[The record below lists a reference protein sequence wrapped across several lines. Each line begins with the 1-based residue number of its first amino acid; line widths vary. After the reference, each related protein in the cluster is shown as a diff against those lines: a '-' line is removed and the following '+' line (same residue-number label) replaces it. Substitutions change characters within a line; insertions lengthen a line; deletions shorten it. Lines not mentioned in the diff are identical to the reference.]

1 MYIPAHFKIKDTAEI
16 RTFVQAHPFGM
27 LLTNGSKVPD
37 VSHLPMQLLTDD
49 AENDSINIHLSKANP
64 HANELEDGESA
75 VAVFLGTNGY
85 ISPRW
90 YAAKDNVPTWNYTAV
105 HAIGT
110 LRKIENEDELMK
122 LVDQLTIEH
131 EAGAESPWRAD
142 WSNTKIRNMVKAI
155 VGFEMKVERWEGK
168 KKVGQNRSAEDQA
181 SLKRNLEQSDDPAY
195 QFLAQQMK
203 KTNSSKN

>member
-1 MYIPAHFKIKDTAEI
+1 MYIPADFKMNDTAEI

-27 LLTNGSKVPD
+27 LLNNGSGIPA
-37 VSHLPMQLLTDD
+37 VSHLPMQLLTDN
-49 AENDSINIHLSKANP
+49 AGNDSINIHLSKANP
-64 HANELEDGESA
+64 HAKALEDGESA

-142 WSNTKIRNMVKAI
+142 WFVAKIRKMVKAI
-155 VGFEMKVERWEGK
+155 VGFQLKVERWEGK

-181 SLKRNLEQSDDPAY
+181 SLKRNLENSGDPAY
-195 QFLAQQMK
+195 QFLAKQMK
-203 KTNSSKN
+203 TN

>member
-1 MYIPAHFKIKDTAEI
+1 MYIPAHFKMNDTDEI
-16 RTFVQAHPFGM
+16 RAFVKAHPFG
-27 LLTNGSKVPD
+27 LLLNNGSGIPG

-49 AENDSINIHLSKANP
+49 SGKDSINIHLSKANP
-64 HANELEDGESA
+64 HTKELEDGERA

-122 LVDQLTIEH
+122 LVDLLTIEH

-142 WSNTKIRNMVKAI
+142 WSVTKIRKMVKAI

>member
-1 MYIPAHFKIKDTAEI
+1 MYIPAHFKIKETAEI
-16 RTFVQAHPFGM
+16 RTFVKAHPFGM
-27 LLTNGSKVPD
+27 LLSNGSQVPG
-37 VSHLPMQLLTDD
+37 VTHLPLQLMTD
-49 AENDSINIHLSKANP
+49 EEGKDSINIHLSKANP
-64 HANELEDGESA
+64 HANTLKDGERV

-105 HAIGT
+105 HAFGR
-110 LRKIENEDELMK
+110 LRKIEKEAELMK

-131 EAGAESPWRAD
+131 EEGAESPWRAD
-142 WSNTKIRNMVKAI
+142 WSVEKIRKMLNAI
-155 VGFEMKVERWEGK
+155 IGYEMKVERWEGK
-168 KKVGQNRSAEDQA
+168 KKIGQNRSAEDQA

-203 KTNSSKN
+203 

>member
-1 MYIPAHFKIKDTAEI
+1 MYIPAHFKIKDSDEI
-16 RTFVQAHPFGM
+16 RTFVKAHPFGM
-27 LLTNGSKVPD
+27 LLTNGSKIPG

-49 AENDSINIHLSKANP
+49 SGNDSINIHLSKANP
-64 HANELEDGESA
+64 HAKALEDGGSA

-90 YAAKDNVPTWNYTAV
+90 YAEKDNVPTWNYTAV
-105 HAIGT
+105 HANGT

-181 SLKRNLEQSDDPAY
+181 SLKRNMEQSEDAAY

-203 KTNSSKN
+203 TN